1 MNYPQEDIKPYNSD
15 ENKGKQVEKMFDNI
29 ASAYDKLNHTLS
41 LGIDKRW
48 RKKAINYL
56 KPFAPKKM
64 MDVATGTGDFAIQA
78 YKMLQPD
85 ELLGTDISEGMM
97 NVGRGKVNKLGLS
110 EKIKFK
116 KEDCT
121 SLSFPND
128 SFDAITVAFG
138 IRNFENLDKG
148 LKEMYRVLHSDGHL
162 VILELSE
169 PEQFPMKQL
178 YSIYSKVVIP
188 TLGKLLSKDNSAY
201 SYLPKSIKAFP
212 QCEVMRRIIEKA
224 GFKKV
229 EFKRLT
235 FGICTLYL
243 ASK

>member
-85 ELLGTDISEGMM
+85 ELLGTDIS
-97 NVGRGKVNKLGLS
+97 
-110 EKIKFK
+110 
-116 KEDCT
+116 D
-121 SLSFPND
+121 
-128 SFDAITVAFG
+128 
-138 IRNFENLDKG
+138 
-148 LKEMYRVLHSDGHL
+148 
-162 VILELSE
+162 
-169 PEQFPMKQL
+169 
-178 YSIYSKVVIP
+178 
-188 TLGKLLSKDNSAY
+188 
-201 SYLPKSIKAFP
+201 
-212 QCEVMRRIIEKA
+212 
-224 GFKKV
+224 
-229 EFKRLT
+229 
-235 FGICTLYL
+235 
-243 ASK
+243 